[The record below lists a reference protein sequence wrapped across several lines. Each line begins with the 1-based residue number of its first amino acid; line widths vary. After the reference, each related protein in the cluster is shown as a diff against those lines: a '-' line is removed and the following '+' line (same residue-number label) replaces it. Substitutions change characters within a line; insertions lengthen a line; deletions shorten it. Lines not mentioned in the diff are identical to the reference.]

1 MIEADSYRARTNT
14 VKGAPRK
21 FRLPM
26 SAFQR
31 ESFSFRCFF
40 LAQKKKT
47 HQLKANQDRDIQVC
61 SIQHRRPMKWKTA
74 GRRKPQN
81 VSNYRSSSDCSTT
94 PRHRMLCTAV
104 PFCKWKRRKFCYFVP
119 TKFIKRT
126 SIQQQQST
134 NVFACVK
141 GLSRML
147 SHVELLWMSC
157 WWWWQD
163 ASSFT
168 THANIPTAP

>member
-1 MIEADSYRARTNT
+1 MKEKKKKTMMIEADSYRARTNT
-14 VKGAPRK
+14 AKGAPRK

-104 PFCKWKRRKFCYFVP
+104 PFCK
-119 TKFIKRT
+119 
-126 SIQQQQST
+126 
-134 NVFACVK
+134 
-141 GLSRML
+141 
-147 SHVELLWMSC
+147 
-157 WWWWQD
+157 
-163 ASSFT
+163 
-168 THANIPTAP
+168 